1 MTTKPTDENPEAGD
15 LPASSADAF
24 PIAESALH
32 ILMKCP
38 VGVVVIGMDR
48 RIRWANEYVRRLS
61 GMKDWQTMQGQHCAA
76 YLCKVDQATCP
87 VIDDGQRVKNSVR
100 IVRRKDGQELPILK
114 TVVTTELNGETVLIE
129 SFVDLTESNQS
140 PDVLKNQSLLISSL
154 LNAAPA
160 PIFYK
165 NAESVYL
172 DCNDAFGEF
181 LGMPRSAIIGG
192 TTAQIIPGR
201 VGEIEHDNDLDLLNH
216 GGTRT
221 YATDMITARGLRNVV
236 LHKAVVADHLGAPA
250 GVVGVITD
258 VTAEKQAEAALAD
271 ARRDFEIIFENSQTG
286 IMLLRGDHLLSRCN
300 QRLADILGYDSP
312 AEMVGIDMRQLHLND
327 ERFEAFDDVHQV
339 DLIQGM
345 PFQADCELRR
355 KDGTPAWCALSGKA
369 VDAGDLSRGV
379 IWVVDDLEPRKQTE
393 AALQTSLSLLDSVL
407 ESTTD
412 GILVIDSNGGIIKWN
427 RQFLELW
434 GIPDELARQGTDE
447 KLLAY
452 VKDQLKAPEE
462 FLKRVN
468 ELYAHPEQTSED
480 LIELAD
486 DRFFE
491 SYSHP
496 QWLGD
501 EIIGRVWWFRD
512 ATEKRIAERSFL
524 EGEARLR
531 SITESTQDAIIM
543 MDHLGAI
550 TFWNPAAVRILG
562 YSYAEAIGKNLHRLL
577 APEQFM
583 DAHQAALPD
592 FLRSGFGNAIGKTV
606 ELTAR
611 RKDGQE
617 IHISLSLSAV
627 SLKNKWHA
635 VGIVRDITD
644 KKQVEKDLLETNRRL
659 RTETDRANR
668 MAAEAEAANVAKS
681 EFLANMSHEIRTPM
695 NGIIGMTGLLLD
707 TDLDE
712 EQRGYLD
719 IVRNSSETLLHIVN
733 EILDFSK
740 IEARKLDLETLDFN
754 LEHEMADFA
763 ANLAF
768 SAHDKGLEFIYTIDP
783 SVPTRLRGDPGRLRQ
798 VLTNLAG
805 NAIKFT
811 QAGEVAIR
819 VSLVNQS
826 PDTVRL
832 HFSVSD
838 TGIGIST
845 EGQRDLF
852 QPFTQADASAT
863 RRYGGT
869 GLGLAISRQLAELMG
884 GEIGVQSWDGIG
896 STFWFTVHL
905 EKQTDGSK
913 GDEPEQ
919 LSTAST
925 DASRPASLI
934 INGGQARILVV
945 EDNSINQDVAL
956 GMLSKM
962 GCKADAVANGQEALD
977 ALAIIS
983 YDLVLMDVQMP
994 EMDGLEATRLIRD
1007 PGSRVL
1013 NHGVPVIALTAHAMA
1028 SDRDRCL
1035 QAGMN
1040 GYLSKP
1046 ILPDNLAREISKWLP
1061 HTAHHATAKAGS
1073 PHDKA
1078 LSAISAST
1086 VWDRAALLD
1095 RLMGDEELLVDIVE
1109 GFLQDLPQQIDA
1121 IDSMLSAK
1129 AFAGVAQQAH
1139 TIKGAAA
1146 NISAA
1151 QVSRAAYEVEKAAK
1165 AGDGAVL
1172 DQKRNELR
1180 REFAALQQMMAAYL
1194 RQCAAKDKA

>member
-1 MTTKPTDENPEAGD
+1 MAAIWRAFAQPVFQNERATLLPVSLMKMVIEEAAFSDLQYLSSGMQKRRMTTKPTDKNSKAGN

-48 RIRWANEYVRRLS
+48 RIRLANEYMRRLA

-76 YLCKVDQATCP
+76 YLCKVDQTTCP
-87 VIDDGQRVKNSVR
+87 VLDDGQPVKNSVR
-100 IVRRKDGQELPILK
+100 IVRRKDGKEIPILK
-114 TVVTTELNGETVLIE
+114 TVETTELNGETVLIE
-129 SFVDLTESNQS
+129 TFVDLTESNPS
-140 PDVLKNQSLLISSL
+140 PDALKNQSLFISSL
-154 LNAAPA
+154 LNAAPT

-172 DCNDAFGEF
+172 DCNDAFGDF
-181 LGMPRSAIIGG
+181 LGMPRSTIIGA
-192 TTAQIIPGR
+192 TTAQVISHQ
-201 VGEIEHDNDLDLLNH
+201 VGQIEHDNDLDLIAR

-221 YATDMITARGLRNVV
+221 YATEMITARGLRTVV
-236 LHKAVVADHLGAPA
+236 MHKAVVADHLGTPA

-258 VTAEKQAEAALAD
+258 VTAKKQA
-271 ARRDFEIIFENSQTG
+271 
-286 IMLLRGDHLLSRCN
+286 
-300 QRLADILGYDSP
+300 
-312 AEMVGIDMRQLHLND
+312 
-327 ERFEAFDDVHQV
+327 
-339 DLIQGM
+339 
-345 PFQADCELRR
+345 
-355 KDGTPAWCALSGKA
+355 
-369 VDAGDLSRGV
+369 
-379 IWVVDDLEPRKQTE
+379 E

-412 GILVIDSNGGIIKWN
+412 GILVVDRNGGLTKWN
-427 RQFLELW
+427 RQFLDLC

-447 KLLAY
+447 KLLDY
-452 VKDQLKAPEE
+452 VQDQLKDPEN

-468 ELYAHPEQTSED
+468 ELYAHPEQISED

-486 DRFFE
+486 GRFFE
-491 SYSHP
+491 RYSHP
-496 QWLGD
+496 QRLGD

-512 ATEKRIAERSFL
+512 ATEKRTAERSFL

-543 MDHLGAI
+543 MDHQGAI

-562 YSYAEAIGKNLHRLL
+562 YSYEEAIGQDLHQLL

-583 DAHQAALPD
+583 DAHRVAFPD
-592 FLRSGFGNAIGKTV
+592 FLRTGCGNAIGKTV

-617 IHISLSLSAV
+617 IDISLSLSAV

-635 VGIVRDITD
+635 VGIVRDITE
-644 KKQVEKDLLETNRRL
+644 KKQAEKVLLETNRRL
-659 RTETDRANR
+659 RIETDRANR

-719 IVRNSSETLLHIVN
+719 IVRSSSETLLHLVN

-740 IEARKLDLETLDFN
+740 IEARKLDLETLDFD

-763 ANLAF
+763 ANLVF
-768 SAHDKGLEFIYTIDP
+768 LAHDKGLEFIYTIDP
-783 SVPTRLRGDPGRLRQ
+783 FVPTRLRGDPGRLRQ

-819 VSLVNQS
+819 VSQVNQS
-826 PDTVRL
+826 ANTVRL
-832 HFSVSD
+832 RFSVSD

-852 QPFTQADASAT
+852 NPFTQADASAT

-884 GEIGVQSWDGIG
+884 GEIGVESRDGVG
-896 STFWFTVHL
+896 STFWFTVLL
-905 EKQTDGSK
+905 EKQADGSK
-913 GDEPEQ
+913 EDKPEG
-919 LSTAST
+919 LSTAS
-925 DASRPASLI
+925 DNVSCRSPLI
-934 INGGQARILVV
+934 INGGQVRILVV

-956 GMLSKM
+956 GMLCKL

-977 ALAIIS
+977 ALSIIS
-983 YDLVLMDVQMP
+983 YDLVLMDIQMP
-994 EMDGLEATRLIRD
+994 EMDGLEATRRIRD

-1013 NHGVPVIALTAHAMA
+1013 NHGVPVLALTAHAMA

-1046 ILPDNLAREISKWLP
+1046 ILSDSLAQEIAKWLP
-1061 HTAHHATAKAGS
+1061 HTTHHATVQEGPSQGETS
-1073 PHDKA
+1073 PA
-1078 LSAISAST
+1078 NSAVT
-1086 VWDRAALLD
+1086 VWDRAALLE
-1095 RLMGDEELLVDIVE
+1095 RLMGDEDLLVDIVQ

-1121 IDSMLSAK
+1121 IDSMLSEK
-1129 AFAGVAQQAH
+1129 ALVRVAQQAH

-1146 NISAA
+1146 NISAV

-1165 AGDGAVL
+1165 AGDGEVL
-1172 DQKRNELR
+1172 DQKRNELS
-1180 REFAALQQMMAAYL
+1180 REFAVLQQMMAAYL
-1194 RQCAAKDKA
+1194 RQSAAKDKA

>member
-1 MTTKPTDENPEAGD
+1 M
-15 LPASSADAF
+15 SSADAF

-32 ILMKCP
+32 ILTKCP
-38 VGVVVIGMDR
+38 VGILVIGKDR
-48 RIRWANEYVRRLS
+48 RIRWVNEYVCRIAS
-61 GMKDWQTMQGQHCAA
+61 VKDWQTMQGQHCAA
-76 YLCKVDQATCP
+76 YLCKVDQTSCP
-87 VIDDGQRVKNSVR
+87 VLDHGQQVKNSVR
-100 IVRRKDGQELPILK
+100 IVRRLDGKEIPILK
-114 TVVTTELNGETVLIE
+114 TVVTTELNGEMVLIE
-129 SFVDLTESNQS
+129 TFIDLTESTQS
-140 PDVLKNQSLLISSL
+140 TDALKSQSLFISSL

-160 PIFYK
+160 PVFYK
-165 NAESVYL
+165 NIESVYL
-172 DCNDAFGEF
+172 DCNDAFGDF

-192 TTAQIIPGR
+192 TTAQVIPGE
-201 VGEIEHDNDLDLLNH
+201 VGKIEDDNDLELIVR
-216 GGTRT
+216 GGNRT
-221 YATDMITARGLRNVV
+221 YATEVTTVRGLRKVV
-236 LHKAVVADHLGAPA
+236 LHKAVVADHLGETA
-250 GVVGVITD
+250 GLVGVITD
-258 VTAEKQAEAALAD
+258 ITAQKQAEAALAD
-271 ARRDFEIIFENSQTG
+271 ARRDFEIIFENSQIG

-312 AEMVGIDMRQLHLND
+312 AQMIGLDMRQLHLSD
-327 ERFEAFDDVHQV
+327 ERFKAFDEAHLENLVHGTPFQV
-339 DLIQGM
+339 DYQL
-345 PFQADCELRR
+345 CR
-355 KDGTPAWCALSGKA
+355 KNGTMVWCSLSGKA
-369 VDAGDLSRGV
+369 LDTGDLSRGV
-379 IWVVDDLEPRKQTE
+379 IWVIDDLDSRKQTE
-393 AALQTSLSLLDSVL
+393 AALQTSLSLLNSVL

-412 GILVIDSNGGIIKWN
+412 GVLVIDRNNGLTKWN

-434 GIPDELARQGTDE
+434 DIPEELVWQGSE
-447 KLLAY
+447 GKLLDHLL
-452 VKDQLKAPEE
+452 DQLKAPED
-462 FLKRVN
+462 FLRQVN
-468 ELYAHPEQTSED
+468 ELHVHPEQISDD
-480 LIELAD
+480 LIELAGG
-486 DRFFE
+486 RFFE
-491 SYSHP
+491 CYSHP

-512 ATEKRIAERSFL
+512 ATEKRIAERCLL

-543 MDHLGAI
+543 MDHQGAI
-550 TFWNPAAVRILG
+550 TFWNPAAVKILG
-562 YSYAEAIGKNLHRLL
+562 YSQAEAIGQDLHQLL
-577 APEQFM
+577 APEPFM
-583 DAHQAALPD
+583 AAHRAAFPD
-592 FLRSGFGNAIGKTV
+592 FLRTGRGNVIGKTV
-606 ELTAR
+606 ELAAR
-611 RKDGQE
+611 RKGGQE
-617 IHISLSLSAV
+617 IDISLSLSAV

-635 VGIVRDITD
+635 VGIVRDITE
-644 KKQVEKDLLETNRRL
+644 KKQAEKDLLETNRRL
-659 RTETDRANR
+659 RDETTRANR

-719 IVRNSSETLLHIVN
+719 IVRSSSDTLLHLVN

-740 IEARKLDLETLDFN
+740 IEARKLDLDTLDFN
-754 LEHEMADFA
+754 LEHEMGDFA

-819 VSLVNQS
+819 VSLVSESSEFPN
-826 PDTVRL
+826 TVRL
-832 HFSVSD
+832 RFSVSD

-845 EGQRDLF
+845 KWQRDLF
-852 QPFTQADASAT
+852 HPFTQADASTT

-884 GEIGVQSWDGIG
+884 GEIGVESQDGVG
-896 STFWFTVHL
+896 STFWFTVLL
-905 EKQTDGSK
+905 EKQADGGKEDKPKS
-913 GDEPEQ
+913 
-919 LSTAST
+919 LSTALHDTTRRSH
-925 DASRPASLI
+925 PMV
-934 INGGQARILVV
+934 NGGQARILVV
-945 EDNSINQDVAL
+945 EDNSINQEVVL
-956 GMLSKM
+956 GMLTKM

-977 ALAIIS
+977 ALSIMP
-983 YDLVLMDVQMP
+983 YDLVLMDIQMP
-994 EMDGLEATRLIRD
+994 EMDGLEATRRIRD

-1046 ILPDNLAREISKWLP
+1046 IISDSLVQEIIKWLP
-1061 HTAHHATAKAGS
+1061 HKAHHATAQEGPPQGKA
-1073 PHDKA
+1073 PP
-1078 LSAISAST
+1078 AISAAT

-1095 RLMGDEELLVDIVE
+1095 RLMGDEELLVDIVQ

-1129 AFAGVAQQAH
+1129 ALARVAQQAH

-1146 NISAA
+1146 NISAV
-1151 QVSRAAYEVEKAAK
+1151 QVSKAAYEVEKAAK
-1165 AGDGAVL
+1165 AGAGDAL

-1180 REFAALQQMMAAYL
+1180 RAFAALQQMMARYL
-1194 RQCAAKDKA
+1194 RQAGAKDKA